1 VASRVPELHRRR
13 VRDVARSAKHDPH
26 QRDDRRFDLQTRAA
40 IADHRAP
47 TPLLR
52 CLQGGVMPQRTPS
65 DPRIDIPPHA
75 AEPLQIET
83 PVIDMQDLE
92 HVANSTT
99 RVSNKGVR
107 IEPTLDA
114 ADRRDLA
121 REDEAAI
128 EALEEFEKQI
138 RRQPPT

>member
-1 VASRVPELHRRR
+1 
-13 VRDVARSAKHDPH
+13 
-26 QRDDRRFDLQTRAA
+26 
-40 IADHRAP
+40 
-47 TPLLR
+47 
-52 CLQGGVMPQRTPS
+52 MPQRTRS
-65 DPRIDIPPHA
+65 DPDIHDPPSHT
-75 AEPLQIET
+75 AEPLQIQT

-92 HVANSTT
+92 HVANSAT

-114 ADRRDLA
+114 ADQRDLA

>member
-1 VASRVPELHRRR
+1 
-13 VRDVARSAKHDPH
+13 
-26 QRDDRRFDLQTRAA
+26 
-40 IADHRAP
+40 
-47 TPLLR
+47 
-52 CLQGGVMPQRTPS
+52 
-65 DPRIDIPPHA
+65 
-75 AEPLQIET
+75 
-83 PVIDMQDLE
+83 
-92 HVANSTT
+92 VANSTT